1 MRIIICTFIPMC
13 FLYFVGR
20 IVLIIIIIIII
31 IIILKLHR
39 VID

>member
-1 MRIIICTFIPMC
+1 MRIIIYTFIPMC